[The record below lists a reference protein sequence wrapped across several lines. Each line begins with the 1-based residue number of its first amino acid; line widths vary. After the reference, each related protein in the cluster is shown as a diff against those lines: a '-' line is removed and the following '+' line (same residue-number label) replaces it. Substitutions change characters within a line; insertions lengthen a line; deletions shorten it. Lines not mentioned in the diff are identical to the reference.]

1 MALLGEHGGGLK
13 EFYFGLED
21 RWYQAVDKIDSKI
34 PIHGIV
40 DRIDKI
46 VPSFALFLVIVA
58 LIILLVAFQ
67 LFSAPVALFSFK
79 VTDTDGL
86 PLENASVRVL
96 LVDGSEAFSAT
107 TDGKGETGS
116 ARLVPGTKVTVSAA
130 KTDFGEHSET
140 IDVLESTY
148 LYSIVLQSLEEKT
161 YTISLKDS
169 LGQPIREPVA
179 LSFACRNPDATPPAG
194 ITVSS
199 GIATVTEPQGCNGL
213 IVSLSGDGYD
223 FKSSVELVQNQQ
235 TIYLQESAVETGT
248 INAELYFGGGLA
260 GGEITVYLY
269 KDNGTDSGLGPI
281 ETETSQ
287 NGRAV
292 FEAGEGSYFLK
303 TSGYGQYAAAR
314 SEIFGIAPGDV
325 KAVRIDLQKSIVG
338 SVKARIVNKVTKA
351 AVDGAR
357 VLLMLG
363 GSEIDTKVSSSD
375 GDAVVEF
382 PVSQDTLYTLVV
394 DHEGY
399 CLKAVHDAAIGSAIR
414 EIELTPVSQE
424 CGGRLEARVLDQSG
438 KPVRNATVGLYNEN
452 GFSVGF
458 GNLVSDI
465 NGSAV
470 FSRVPSGDYKAF
482 AFKESSG
489 GWSDVEHFV
498 QRTAEGTILTV
509 VLIAGDGSV
518 RVKVVDA
525 EGRPLPY
532 SQVAFVD
539 AVTLL
544 PVGGGAMPVQDLN
557 GTVELATRADKKV
570 YIIAGKQGYANFTST
585 IVPVVSGNTQFIEA
599 VLEKEILQGEVEIEF
614 RGLYKGEKLA
624 KSIAAG
630 QEYEALFELRIPSN
644 KNYDSVGMHVRTGD
658 QGIIELDRILLKG
671 LNVPGSAQVIRS
683 TAYTPNTG
691 YAIDS
696 ERISSG
702 DAKWANIEW
711 AAPST
716 GIVQARVAISIR
728 ETAILGDQLNLF
740 YRAWGEENG
749 LYKRDPIDLELGEA
763 GSVAGKEGL
772 YAKAKQEIFQLDI
785 ENICDKSFCFSASV
799 LDEEEKLAYN
809 ATEGISA
816 TRAFGPYRL
825 TFSVL
830 NNSDFEENSYLDAEI
845 RVSNEDQA
853 LQLQEYRVKGAQ
865 NQERQGIVSGKSTDW
880 VEAGNFLPNN
890 SISGTVDF
898 TPQKTGPGQI
908 LIEIRSGQM
917 IRFSRIIYVNVFSD
931 KEFAVT
937 VVPEMLPSGMENS
950 ITITVKDNGTSAE
963 IENAL
968 AKVKDRFGTVIA
980 EKYTN
985 AKGIA
990 MLKLP
995 ALEPGEKLFLTAGK
1009 PGYAGFER
1017 TLEVNPEV
1025 IRVKPEAIGV
1035 ALNAKTKFESQNLFT
1050 LENRASF
1057 DLKIKSMKLNGQLY
1071 GLTDREKME
1080 NWLYAYVGETVKAG
1094 EIKEFYL
1101 RGFLT
1106 EKGKKIQE
1114 AKSLVP
1120 EFEITM
1126 EALGSEWTKA
1136 VPVKISIGLGGEVD
1150 DPTCF
1155 TITRKEWKGS
1165 TEGNPIEI
1173 QLEAQNNCSISG
1185 APVSLRNISA
1195 QVEWQSNQTG
1205 NFSIRTAENSIE
1217 LSSGYAKK
1225 FAGILGPGEKIAMV
1239 LEFSPNGGVNGKG
1252 IANIVFKAENPTES
1266 KAQELSGQLY
1276 AEIVTVNLID
1286 CIAFGKDVLLI
1297 KPEASEKLVI
1307 QTVGCGARNEIRLD
1321 SELTVSNEKL
1331 SLGETDS
1338 KEVEVF
1344 AEKNIPG
1351 QYPIKV
1357 YAKATDQVQEK
1368 LIKTIRARIL
1378 ASGCIE
1384 LSRYEFDIFDNPND
1398 PYDGYDTVEVINH
1411 CYDKPVTA
1419 HVKFDE
1425 HDWGDALKTGAIVGL
1440 VTGLVGGF
1448 VRDKGTSFWTGQP
1461 TAGQTAENVVNPK
1474 PAAAAQKPG
1483 AAGKP
1488 PAAGGTGGSGGNP
1501 AVAAGG
1507 FIGGLIK
1514 VPVDFAGG
1522 IWNGITGGNKPAGQ
1536 QPVPGAA
1543 AGGTAQPTGEKMYGY
1558 TGIPA
1563 QVIVDEIGKSGGTGI
1578 ETLANGEITWVQSGA
1593 TWRGYQ
1599 ANDGFWYKEI
1609 ISAAQPSGQSSA
1621 YPPAGSAKGTYYGFF
1636 NVNTGRP
1643 AGQEWIAP
1651 DGGIYVVETRTG
1663 DVYKEGDGGI
1673 YGKVQSGAST
1683 ASQAPAEDWTAVPTG
1698 LFFGSSGGGAGG
1710 ILGGV
1715 IGGLGKGLMGPA
1727 SFLSWGLQGMIA
1739 GTVFAYLNQEED
1751 EFSFTTIHDDLVYK
1765 GIALL
1770 MPGATLEED
1779 RLVETPSTDIIV
1791 RDLEETS
1798 TVPNA
1803 ADPRLSIEK
1812 RKLGFLNVGGVVQK
1826 DPATPLY
1833 RVLRVDGERLVYET
1847 EYELD
1852 KEKTPS
1858 LSIKERKANKERFR
1872 LQFNAFDPMT
1882 VKPELRPIS
1891 NCTLGNLV
1899 GVTGKDAVPKVMF
1912 NWDWASIKENT
1923 CDESNPDY
1931 IYCDATQF
1939 SIEVLKKVQ
1948 KLREF
1953 IEANRPFDC
1962 PTSAA
1967 AIAVEEQ
1974 SLVQTGQDVGLTRI
1988 QAGRVGSSD
1997 VNVVATAESN
2007 NEQPMNAELRVY
2019 LRKGSSVVK
2028 SCTRQFSLISKATES
2043 CNLAGIAEGEYTID
2057 ASIVPALCS
2066 GCGNSDAGNDRIKA
2080 TLFIGAAGIAECE
2093 PYNTKRLV
2101 QFLEAGDYSASQI
2114 EQVQKLISFNA
2125 NLMEDAYTADFRSDF
2140 DDFCS
2145 TKSFFDCP
2153 AYYLEDEGLHSFFAD
2168 PERFEFD
2175 YSMAPHAPV
2184 DAGKYAVTIN
2194 MEFDN
2199 TGWEFFKNGQPG
2211 AKISVEMT
2219 ELAAPEPN
2227 SPFYYMP
2234 FDGQIGVDTENGR
2247 QGYGVNFRQTTEE
2260 TIRINN
2266 SSNQPIFSTNIANST
2281 PVFSGWIDA
2290 GFSDDFGALNHVNRG
2305 ILLDVQSGSDST
2317 KVVVS
2322 PSYATPI
2329 MMEVDYGIGR
2339 AAYGFYSIEIDNSPQ
2354 ASFTKMVPWSGVGAI
2369 CRDFEDN
2376 PVTEAWQ
2383 ETWDIHGGISGN
2395 LDCAIGTEIT
2405 DYGVEWCDPI
2415 RKGSVFLQSVI
2426 FTPQGKSSLMQR
2438 SAYADAMTLYNA
2450 GEKGNQISL
2459 NGVPG
2464 MANNSFGTSGI
2475 GSIEDVFE
2483 LVMENKVCLI
2493 GKGSRISN
2501 KFFWN
2506 PKVILEEISGQ
2517 RKVADEKCIVSE

>member
-1 MALLGEHGGGLK
+1 MALEKQGGGLK

-21 RWYQAVDKIDSKI
+21 KWYQAIDKIDSKI

-79 VTDTDGL
+79 VTDTDGVL
-86 PLENASVRVL
+86 LENASVRVFL
-96 LVDGSEAFSAT
+96 DDSEVFSAT
-107 TDGKGETGS
+107 TDGKGETGN

-130 KTDFGEHSET
+130 KTDFVEHSET
-140 IDVLESTY
+140 IDVVESTY

-235 TIYLQESAVETGT
+235 TIYLQESAEETGT
-248 INAELYFGGGLA
+248 INAELYSSGELAVGG
-260 GGEITVYLY
+260 ITVYLY

-314 SEIFGIAPGDV
+314 SETFGIAPGDV

-338 SVKARIVNKVTKA
+338 SVKAKIVNKVTNA
-351 AVDGAR
+351 VVDGAR
-357 VLLMLG
+357 VSLLLG

-375 GDAVVEF
+375 NDAVVEF

-399 CLKAVHDAAIGSAIR
+399 CLMAVHDAAIGSAAR

-424 CGGRLEARVLDQSG
+424 CGGMLEARVLDQSG
-438 KPVRNATVGLYNEN
+438 NPVRNATVGLYNEN

-509 VLIAGDGSV
+509 VLIAGDGTV

-525 EGRPLPY
+525 EGQPLPY

-544 PVGGGAMPVQDLN
+544 PVGGGTMPVQDLN
-557 GTVELATRADKKV
+557 GTVELTTRADKKV
-570 YIIAGKQGYANFTST
+570 YIVAGKQGYANFTST
-585 IVPVVSGNTQFIEA
+585 IVPVVSGNTQYIEA

-614 RGLYKGEKLA
+614 KGLYKGEKLA

-683 TAYTPNTG
+683 TSYTPNTG

-696 ERISSG
+696 ENISSG

-716 GIVQARVAISIR
+716 GIVQVRVAISIR

-749 LYKRDPIDLELGEA
+749 LYKRDPVDLELGEA
-763 GSVAGKEGL
+763 ESVAGKEGL

-816 TRAFGPYRL
+816 RAFGPYRL

-853 LQLQEYRVKGAQ
+853 LQLQEYRIKGAQ
-865 NQERQGIVSGKSTDW
+865 NQERQGVVSGKSTDW

-890 SISGTVDF
+890 SISGSVDF

-917 IRFSRIIYVNVFSD
+917 IRFSRIIYANVFSD

-937 VVPEMLPSGMENS
+937 VVPEMLPSGMENG
-950 ITITVKDNGTSAE
+950 ITVTAKDNGTGAE

-968 AKVKDRFGTVIA
+968 AKAKDRFGTVIA

-990 MLKLP
+990 MLLLP
-995 ALEPGEKLFLTAGK
+995 ALEPGEKLFLTVGK
-1009 PGYAGFER
+1009 PGYAGFEK

-1025 IRVKPEAIGV
+1025 ILVKPETIGV
-1035 ALNAKTKFESQNLFT
+1035 ALNAKTKFESQNIFT
-1050 LENRASF
+1050 VENRASF

-1071 GLTDREKME
+1071 GLADKEKME

-1094 EIKEFYL
+1094 EIKELYL

-1106 EKGKKIQE
+1106 EKGKKIQQ
-1114 AKSLVP
+1114 AKSL
-1120 EFEITM
+1120 EAELEITM

-1225 FAGILGPGEKIAMV
+1225 FAGILGPEEKIAMV

-1266 KAQELSGQLY
+1266 KAQELSNKLY

-1286 CIAFGKDVLLI
+1286 CIAFSKDVLLI
-1297 KPEASEKLVI
+1297 KPEASDKLVI

-1321 SELTVSNEKL
+1321 SELTVNNEKL

-1338 KEVEVF
+1338 KEVDVF

-1357 YAKATDQVQEK
+1357 YAKGTDQVQEK

-1384 LSRYEFDIFDNPND
+1384 LSRYEFDVFDNPND

-1425 HDWGDALKTGAIVGL
+1425 RDLVEAMKTGALVGL
-1440 VTGLVGGF
+1440 VTGLIGGF
-1448 VRDKGTSFWTGQP
+1448 TRDKGTSFWTGQP
-1461 TAGQTAENVVNPK
+1461 NATQTAENTVNPK
-1474 PAAAAQKPG
+1474 PAAAQPAT
-1483 AAGKP
+1483 
-1488 PAAGGTGGSGGNP
+1488 PAANAPKPAAPATGGTGGSGGNP
-1501 AVAAGG
+1501 LAAVGAV
-1507 FIGGLIK
+1507 IGGVIRAPADLL
-1514 VPVDFAGG
+1514 GG
-1522 IWNGITGGNKPAGQ
+1522 VWTGITGGNKPAGQ
-1536 QPVPGAA
+1536 TATGTPTGATTTTG
-1543 AGGTAQPTGEKMYGY
+1543 GGTAQNAKTADDIALEIQNSGGSITQLDSTEIQWTDSKGVTWRTYLENGQWVNYNTTG
-1558 TGIPA
+1558 T
-1563 QVIVDEIGKSGGTGI
+1563 SGGT
-1578 ETLANGEITWVQSGA
+1578 T
-1593 TWRGYQ
+1593 
-1599 ANDGFWYKEI
+1599 
-1609 ISAAQPSGQSSA
+1609 QPSGQPASGTTAGGTQNAKTANDVAGEIGESGGNVITQTDNEIYWRDQTGTYWRTYLENNQWINNKSTITSGGTA
-1621 YPPAGSAKGTYYGFF
+1621 GQADVYPPAGSTIGTTYGSY
-1636 NVNTGRP
+1636 NTITGRP

-1651 DGGIYVVETRTG
+1651 DGSVYIVKDTG
-1663 DVYKEGDGGI
+1663 DVYKEGDDGM
-1673 YGKVQSGAST
+1673 YRKVQSAST
-1683 ASQAPAEDWTAVPTG
+1683 ANQAPAEDWTAAPTG
-1698 LFFGSSGGGAGG
+1698 LFFGTGQQGGVTGL
-1710 ILGGV
+1710 LGGV
-1715 IGGLGKGLMGPA
+1715 VGGIGKAVMGKG
-1727 SFLSWGLQGMIA
+1727 SFLSWGLQGFIVGTAIA
-1739 GTVFAYLNQEED
+1739 YFMQDKD

-1770 MPGATLEED
+1770 MPGATLED
-1779 RLVETPSTDIIV
+1779 DKLVETPSTDIIV
-1791 RDLEETS
+1791 KDLEETS
-1798 TVPNA
+1798 TAPNA

-1858 LSIKERKANKERFR
+1858 LSIKERKADKERFR

-1882 VKPELRPIS
+1882 VKPDLRPIS

-1899 GVTGKDAVPKVMF
+1899 GVTGPDAVPKVSF
-1912 NWDWASIKENT
+1912 NWDWAKINENS

-1953 IEANRPFDC
+1953 IESNRPFDC

-1967 AIAVEEQ
+1967 AVAVEEQ
-1974 SLVQTGQDVGLTRI
+1974 KLVQTGQDVGITRI
-1988 QAGRVGSSD
+1988 QASRVGSSD
-1997 VNVVATAESN
+1997 VNVAVTMESN
-2007 NEQPMNAELRVY
+2007 NAQSMNAELRIY
-2019 LRKGSSVVK
+2019 LKQGSSVVK
-2028 SCTRQFSLISKATES
+2028 SCTRQFSLISKVTES
-2043 CNLAGIAEGEYTID
+2043 CNLAGIGEGEYTID
-2057 ASIVPALCS
+2057 ASIVPILCS
-2066 GCGNSDAGNDRIKA
+2066 GCGNSDAGNDVIKA

-2153 AYYLEDEGLHSFFAD
+2153 SYYLETEGLHSFFAD
-2168 PERFEFD
+2168 P
-2175 YSMAPHAPV
+2175 
-2184 DAGKYAVTIN
+2184 
-2194 MEFDN
+2194 
-2199 TGWEFFKNGQPG
+2199 
-2211 AKISVEMT
+2211 
-2219 ELAAPEPN
+2219 
-2227 SPFYYMP
+2227 
-2234 FDGQIGVDTENGR
+2234 
-2247 QGYGVNFRQTTEE
+2247 
-2260 TIRINN
+2260 
-2266 SSNQPIFSTNIANST
+2266 
-2281 PVFSGWIDA
+2281 
-2290 GFSDDFGALNHVNRG
+2290 
-2305 ILLDVQSGSDST
+2305 
-2317 KVVVS
+2317 
-2322 PSYATPI
+2322 
-2329 MMEVDYGIGR
+2329 
-2339 AAYGFYSIEIDNSPQ
+2339 
-2354 ASFTKMVPWSGVGAI
+2354 
-2369 CRDFEDN
+2369 
-2376 PVTEAWQ
+2376 
-2383 ETWDIHGGISGN
+2383 
-2395 LDCAIGTEIT
+2395 
-2405 DYGVEWCDPI
+2405 
-2415 RKGSVFLQSVI
+2415 
-2426 FTPQGKSSLMQR
+2426 
-2438 SAYADAMTLYNA
+2438 
-2450 GEKGNQISL
+2450 
-2459 NGVPG
+2459 
-2464 MANNSFGTSGI
+2464 
-2475 GSIEDVFE
+2475 
-2483 LVMENKVCLI
+2483 
-2493 GKGSRISN
+2493 
-2501 KFFWN
+2501 
-2506 PKVILEEISGQ
+2506 
-2517 RKVADEKCIVSE
+2517 